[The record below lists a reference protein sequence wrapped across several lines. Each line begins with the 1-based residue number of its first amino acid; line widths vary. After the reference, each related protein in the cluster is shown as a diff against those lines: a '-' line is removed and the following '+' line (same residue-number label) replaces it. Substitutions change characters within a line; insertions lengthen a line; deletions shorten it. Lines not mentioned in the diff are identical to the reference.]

1 MSFSQALGGD
11 FEKVQVESDQE
22 GIAGEIECVI
32 GMRQGAAG
40 TIVFEGVSH
49 E

>member
-1 MSFSQALGGD
+1 MSFSQAIGGD
-11 FEKVQVESDQE
+11 FEKVHIEKGDEERDEV
-22 GIAGEIECVI
+22 ECVI
-32 GMRQGAAG
+32 GMRQGTSG